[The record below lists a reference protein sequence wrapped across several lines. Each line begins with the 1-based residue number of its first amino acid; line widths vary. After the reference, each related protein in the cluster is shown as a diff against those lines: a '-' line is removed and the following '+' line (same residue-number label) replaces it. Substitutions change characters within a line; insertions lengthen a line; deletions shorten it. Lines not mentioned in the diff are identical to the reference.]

1 MTPTNLPAL
10 REAVATIAAR
20 RQSGSSSFPREGGV
34 VIYSTDL
41 LGEKAVSDL
50 VGAAPALLD
59 ELASLRDNDVRGRCI
74 IEAAIQSPSIAH
86 YMSHWEG
93 RCLKAEAD
101 LDRLATDY
109 TDLGEL
115 LFGEAEYEYGDVRG
129 RVVSLLDEV
138 AAAKAELAAV
148 LAEREAFDQRWEQLH
163 MFIVNLPSSQYT
175 VDAVAYY
182 MRQLER
188 EVL

>member
-1 MTPTNLPAL
+1 MTDTPSLPAL
-10 REAVATIAAR
+10 REAVATIAQHVPYAAVGEHHDHIIQR
-20 RQSGSSSFPREGGV
+20 MVAVDIAKQQ
-34 VIYSTDL
+34 L
-41 LGEKAVSDL
+41 LD
-50 VGAAPALLD
+50 AAPA
-59 ELASLRDNDVRGRCI
+59 
-74 IEAAIQSPSIAH
+74 
-86 YMSHWEG
+86 
-93 RCLKAEAD
+93 
-101 LDRLATDY
+101 
-109 TDLGEL
+109 
-115 LFGEAEYEYGDVRG
+115 
-129 RVVSLLDEV
+129 LLDEV